1 MPALRLGYVVAPV
14 PVIDGLARLRQLVDV
29 CGDPILEVAMAE
41 LVAEGELQRHVWR
54 MRKVFEERR
63 DALAQALRT
72 DLGSAVR
79 FRPPSGGPTV
89 WCEVDPAID
98 VERWVESAKARGVW
112 FNSGSRFFLGE
123 PRASLSLS
131 FVSLA
136 PKELREA
143 VRRMALG
150 LVDARSRR

>member
-1 MPALRLGYVVAPV
+1 MPAVRLGYVVAPA

-63 DALAQALRT
+63 DALAQALRA

-79 FRPPSGGPTV
+79 FRPPSGGPTL

-98 VERWVESAKARGVW
+98 VERWVERAKARGVW

-150 LVDARSRR
+150 LADLRSRR